1 MLAFS
6 INLFMPYK
14 HVHVFWR
21 WSLFRNLRAP
31 RARVP
36 IEPVPCRSRSNG
48 QMQGAAST
56 APERTLRVREER
68 MRSGNA
74 ADGRSWTGS

>member
-1 MLAFS
+1 MS
-6 INLFMPYK
+6 YK
-14 HVHVFWR
+14 YVHVFWR
-21 WSLFRNLRAP
+21 WSLFR
-31 RARVP
+31 
-36 IEPVPCRSRSNG
+36 NG